1 VDRHVLARAV
11 YRYHLVYLE
20 SRPIR
25 ASKGY
30 HGGHGIFDGR
40 SGGAGGLGDQR
51 DAAGRKGRSSAPS
64 TRKSLRR
71 RLIDTVRC
79 APPYTQLLT
88 GIPLGVIQ
96 VAASNFIAES
106 SPARLRGPLAATIG
120 MANVVGIILGIAT
133 GSQVIHYAK
142 SGKVERAR

>member
-64 TRKSLRR
+64 IRKSLRR